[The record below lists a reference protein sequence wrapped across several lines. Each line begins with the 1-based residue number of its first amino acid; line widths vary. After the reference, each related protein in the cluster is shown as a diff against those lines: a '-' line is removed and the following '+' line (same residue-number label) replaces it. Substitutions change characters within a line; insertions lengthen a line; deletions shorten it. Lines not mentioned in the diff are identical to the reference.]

1 MRSNRVSNINDNSH
15 FNSSI
20 HPIDKNLFNRTT
32 NVNIK
37 YNTYQS
43 NKPSNLYLR
52 RNTKI
57 YPININERSISNYNE
72 KRNSLVYQNYQNQSI
87 NGYLKKFESTPE
99 YNKYVRN
106 LSTSSSD
113 KMYNDYMKDQK
124 RTNMYNNNYSNSYNT
139 SYNNYNNN
147 YNNYNNYDNYDNY
160 DNTITNYKKISYL
173 NDYQPKLKNK
183 INWAKEIRILFGINK
198 KKSKRRKSKINK
210 NKKNNTKNSTIGL
223 VACGIIIGLALI

>member
-1 MRSNRVSNINDNSH
+1 MRNNRVSNINDGSH
-15 FNSSI
+15 FTKSI
-20 HPIDKNLFNRTT
+20 QPIDKNLFNRST
-32 NVNIK
+32 NVNIE
-37 YNTYQS
+37 YNTKQS

-57 YPININERSISNYNE
+57 YPIDINEGSISNYNE

-124 RTNMYNNNYSNSYNT
+124 RTNMYNNYSNNYSNNYNNYNT
-139 SYNNYNNN
+139 SYNNYNN
-147 YNNYNNYDNYDNY
+147 YDS
-160 DNTITNYKKISYL
+160 TITNYKKISYL

-183 INWAKEIRILFGINK
+183 INWAKEIRILFGMNK
-198 KKSKRRKSKINK
+198 KRRNRRKSKNNK
-210 NKKNNTKNSTIGL
+210 NKKNNTKNSAIGL

>member
-37 YNTYQS
+37 YNTNQS

-57 YPININERSISNYNE
+57 YPININEGSISNYNE

-124 RTNMYNNNYSNSYNT
+124 RTKMYNNSYSNKYSNNYSNNYSNSYN
-139 SYNNYNNN
+139 
-147 YNNYNNYDNYDNY
+147 NYDS
-160 DNTITNYKKISYL
+160 TITNYKKISYL

-198 KKSKRRKSKINK
+198 KKRNRRKSKINK
-210 NKKNNTKNSTIGL
+210 NKNNNAKNSAIGL